1 MTTGITET
9 AGAAKSAETTETA
22 VAICVATYARP
33 EGLARLL
40 DGLAALRTNACVR
53 VVVVDNDAAGPSRD
67 ACEARARDFSL
78 GLKYVVEPRRGITY
92 ARNSAVEAA
101 GADVDF
107 IAMLDDDEV
116 PEANWLT
123 ALLRVQAKY
132 DADIVTGPVIPYFPA
147 PPSEWVR
154 DGRFFDRPRYETGHE
169 LPHAHTHNVLVRRA
183 IFDSTGRFDDR
194 FALTGGEDLQFFRRA
209 KANGA
214 RIVWANDASVEEWIP
229 ASRANFGWLLRR
241 AYRNGATH
249 GQVERDRPDAFVA
262 LPMRIVRGLG
272 RMAQGILLTPIALLS
287 RDRHVRLVRALMLVW
302 RGAGMIT
309 GALGGRYEEY
319 RVTHPV

>member
-1 MTTGITET
+1 MTIATRV
-9 AGAAKSAETTETA
+9 A
-22 VAICVATYARP
+22 VCVATYARP
-33 EGLARLL
+33 DGLARLL
-40 DGLAALRTNACVR
+40 DGLAALRTDACVR

-67 ACEARARDFSL
+67 ACEARSGDFAL
-78 GLKYVVEPRRGITY
+78 GLRYVVEPRRGITY
-92 ARNSAVEAA
+92 ARNGSVEAA
-101 GADVDF
+101 GTNVDF

-116 PEANWLT
+116 PEANWLA
-123 ALLRVQAKY
+123 ALLRAQAKY
-132 DADIVTGPVIPYFPA
+132 DADIVTGPVLPCFPV

-183 IFDSTGRFDDR
+183 VFDKTGRFDDR

-229 ASRANFGWLLRR
+229 ASRANLGWLLRR
-241 AYRNGATH
+241 TYRNGATL
-249 GQVERDRPDAFVA
+249 GQVDRDRPDVIIA
-262 LPMRIVRGLG
+262 LPVRIVRGLG
-272 RMAQGILLTPIALLS
+272 RMVQGVLLMPVALLS
-287 RDRHVRLVRALMLVW
+287 RRDRQVRLVQALQLIW

>member
-1 MTTGITET
+1 MTIATRV
-9 AGAAKSAETTETA
+9 A
-22 VAICVATYARP
+22 VCVATYARP
-33 EGLARLL
+33 DGLARLL
-40 DGLAALRTNACVR
+40 DGLAALRTDACVR

-67 ACEARARDFSL
+67 ACEARSGDFAL
-78 GLKYVVEPRRGITY
+78 GLRYVVEPRRGITY

-101 GADVDF
+101 GTDVAF

-147 PPSEWVR
+147 APSDWVR

-183 IFDSTGRFDDR
+183 VFDKTGRFDDR

-229 ASRANFGWLLRR
+229 ASRANLGWLLRR
-241 AYRNGATH
+241 TYRNGATL
-249 GQVERDRPDAFVA
+249 GQVDRDRPDVLIA
-262 LPMRIVRGLG
+262 LPVRIVRGLG
-272 RMAQGILLTPIALLS
+272 RMVQGVLLMPVALLS
-287 RDRHVRLVRALMLVW
+287 RRDRQVRLVQALQLIW

>member
-1 MTTGITET
+1 M
-9 AGAAKSAETTETA
+9 TTETGEA
-22 VAICVATYARP
+22 MVAICIATYARP
-33 EGLARLL
+33 EGLGRLL
-40 DGLAALRTNACVR
+40 GGLAALRTNACVR
-53 VVVVDNDAAGPSRD
+53 VVVVDNDAAGPSRE
-67 ACEARARDFSL
+67 ACEARARAFAL
-78 GLKYVVEPRRGITY
+78 GLRYVVEPRRGITY
-92 ARNSAVEAA
+92 ARNKAVEAA
-101 GADVDF
+101 GTDVDF

-116 PEANWLT
+116 PEANWLA

-169 LPHAHTHNVLVRRA
+169 LPHAHTHNVLVRRSV
-183 IFDSTGRFDDR
+183 FEKTGRFDDR

-241 AYRNGATH
+241 AYRAGATH
-249 GQVERDRPDAFVA
+249 GQVDRDRPDVLVA
-262 LPMRIVRGLG
+262 VPMRIVRGMG
-272 RMAQGILLTPIALLS
+272 RMAQGILLTPVALLS
-287 RDRHVRLVRALMLVW
+287 PRDRQVRLVRALMLIW

-309 GALGGRYEEY
+309 GVLGGRYEEY